1 MTAAA
6 VSAVRGATAG
16 LSSSVPAALLCF
28 ASQNTA
34 TQHNTATAEKEPPR
48 RAWKPDGDAHL
59 IFQWVKMEGKSQGW
73 VAMALGIHQSTVSRV
88 VQRYERWQ
96 AHARQREDLRLDPA
110 ERLRSQRWLTF
121 ERNELILTTCL
132 RLAGKLEDVVDSS
145 RSTIRRPLSDPLAES
160 EVRTEHFTLDRTGMA
175 ARFLRLAFKINLE
188 QLKLAELEQPPLPE
202 PLSAEEL
209 AEEERQVLADAQEFA
224 AARTRSAEA
233 ARRSVTEADE
243 VGGEGE
249 LAQEAESAEP
259 TLADVASPT
268 ADPVLG
274 TEYTVPTTDEGAAAF
289 GQPHHAPAPEPL
301 APLHTLH
308 NLHSEIPPQ
317 IAATLDQPCSCASP
331 GDAEKNSA
339 APCIIAIE
347 PPDWPGYVPDKC
359 SPHRATSITT
369 CGRA

>member
-1 MTAAA
+1 MTAASFA
-6 VSAVRGATAG
+6 DAPACACSGAET
-16 LSSSVPAALLCF
+16 
-28 ASQNTA
+28 
-34 TQHNTATAEKEPPR
+34 PR

-73 VAMALGIHQSTVSRV
+73 VAMALGVHQSTVSRV

-132 RLAGKLEDVVDSS
+132 RIAGKLEDVVDSS
-145 RSTIRRPLSDPLAES
+145 RSTIRRPVSDPFAES

-202 PLSAEEL
+202 PLSGEEL
-209 AEEERQVLADAQEFA
+209 AEEERQALADAQEFA
-224 AARTRSAEA
+224 AARTRNAEA
-233 ARRSVTEADE
+233 ARRSVRAAEEVLPESEPAEEGAPSVVEKGEAP
-243 VGGEGE
+243 
-249 LAQEAESAEP
+249 AEPVFSAEY
-259 TLADVASPT
+259 S
-268 ADPVLG
+268 
-274 TEYTVPTTDEGAAAF
+274 VPSTDEGTAT
-289 GQPHHAPAPEPL
+289 GDQPHHSPTQHAPAPEPL

-308 NLHSEIPPQ
+308 NLHNENPPQ
-317 IAATLDQPCSCASP
+317 IAATIDQPCSCASQ

-339 APCIIAIE
+339 APCI
-347 PPDWPGYVPDKC
+347 PDWPGYIPDKC
-359 SPHRATSITT
+359 APHSAASAAV
-369 CGRA
+369 CEQL